1 MHRKL
6 AYKYRKFVFAG
17 AMSFTTAII
26 VSGAISYLH
35 APPGADFPRIWLG
48 AVAMAWPIVFVAI
61 LTIAPLVDQL
71 VSRFVEPH

>member
-1 MHRKL
+1 MNRKL

-35 APPGADFPRIWLG
+35 VPPGVDFPRLWFG
-48 AVAMAWPIVFVAI
+48 AATLAWPIVFVAI
-61 LTIAPLVDQL
+61 LAIAPLVDQL
-71 VSRFVEPH
+71 VSLFVEPR